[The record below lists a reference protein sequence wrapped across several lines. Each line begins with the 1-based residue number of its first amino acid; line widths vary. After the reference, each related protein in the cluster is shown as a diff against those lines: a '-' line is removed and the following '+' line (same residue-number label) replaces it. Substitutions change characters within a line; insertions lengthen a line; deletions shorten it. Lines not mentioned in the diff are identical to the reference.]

1 MGQALRARDRAGTS
15 GDPVQRTPL
24 SVVVTTWNE
33 AGNLPGCLESVRW
46 ADDVLVVDSGSRDS
60 TVEIA
65 RAYGARVLVH
75 PYESAGRQK
84 NWALGHVARPWV
96 LVLDADERPTPE
108 LAAEIREVVCRD
120 GPLDG
125 YFLSRRS
132 FFLGREIRHCGWDG
146 DRVLRL
152 FRAGRGLY
160 DDRLVHETL
169 RLDGREGQLHAPL
182 LHYTYR
188 TFSDYL
194 DKLERYTAR
203 GAADLRAAGKHAS
216 LAALLLRPPAR
227 FLRMYFL
234 QLGFLDGVHG
244 LLLCTLSAHSVWLK
258 YARQFEPVVAPGA
271 GTATLEAPVSV
282 PFVTTAEAAV
292 VETSPQKVSP

>member
-1 MGQALRARDRAGTS
+1 M
-15 GDPVQRTPL
+15 QRTPL
-24 SVVVTTWNE
+24 SVIVTTWNE
-33 AGNLPGCLESVRW
+33 AKNLPGCLESVRW
-46 ADDVLVVDSGSRDS
+46 ADDLLVVDSGSRDS
-60 TVEIA
+60 TVDIA
-65 RAYGARVLVH
+65 RGYGARVLAH
-75 PYESAGRQK
+75 PYDSAGHQK
-84 NWALGHVARPWV
+84 NWALAHVGRPWV

-108 LAAEIREVVCRD
+108 LAAEIREVVSRD
-120 GPLDG
+120 GPRDG
-125 YFLSRRS
+125 YYLRRRS
-132 FFLGREIRHCGWDG
+132 FFLGHEIRHCGWEG

-169 RLDGREGQLHAPL
+169 RLEGREDHLLAPL

-203 GAADLRAAGKHAS
+203 GAADLRGAGKRAS

-227 FLRMYFL
+227 FLRMYCL

-258 YARQFEPVVAPGA
+258 YARLFEAAPEPGSEAAGA
-271 GTATLEAPVSV
+271 STPDSWPAATLPAPSV
-282 PFVTTAEAAV
+282 AHSTER
-292 VETSPQKVSP
+292 VSP